1 MSILKYFKWKHKD
14 AALPLPDPVG
24 PLSKDVPT
32 SSIIE
37 ANNEVLK
44 AIADQSTR
52 KKKGPYIKVA
62 PECKAKVAK
71 YALEHG
77 NCAAARKY
85 SRELNENLNESTVRS
100 WVKAYQAE
108 WLKKRKLGDTDPSVD
123 VIPSAK
129 RGRPLLLGETLDN
142 QVKAYIRTVRDA
154 GGPITNAIVM
164 AVGRAVVRKFDPS
177 LLTEND
183 GPLSLTPNW
192 SKSLLYR
199 INFVKRKGC
208 STAKPM
214 VHDFEMVKVGFL
226 NDILAVVKMEDIP
239 SELILNWDHT
249 PINIVPG
256 SQWTMAQKGAKRIEM
271 IGLDDKRQITAVV
284 CGTLSGD
291 FLPMQL
297 IYTGKTTA
305 CLPTIKF
312 PKDWL
317 LSFTPNHW
325 SNEEKTKE
333 YLQSIIIP
341 YIKTKQHESG
351 LDDTFPAL
359 VIFDVF
365 KGQTTEAMFQLLRDN
380 NIYVVTI
387 PANCT
392 DKLQPMDLSVNKALK
407 NSMKQQFSEWYSSIV
422 YKNFSDEVPPPVD
435 LRMSIM
441 KPLGAQWIKN
451 AFGHIK
457 GNSTIITNGFAA
469 AGITATLE

>member
-1 MSILKYFKWKHKD
+1 
-14 AALPLPDPVG
+14 
-24 PLSKDVPT
+24 
-32 SSIIE
+32 
-37 ANNEVLK
+37 
-44 AIADQSTR
+44 
-52 KKKGPYIKVA
+52 
-62 PECKAKVAK
+62 
-71 YALEHG
+71 
-77 NCAAARKY
+77 
-85 SRELNENLNESTVRS
+85 
-100 WVKAYQAE
+100 
-108 WLKKRKLGDTDPSVD
+108 
-123 VIPSAK
+123 
-129 RGRPLLLGETLDN
+129 
-142 QVKAYIRTVRDA
+142 
-154 GGPITNAIVM
+154 
-164 AVGRAVVRKFDPS
+164 
-177 LLTEND
+177 
-183 GPLSLTPNW
+183 
-192 SKSLLYR
+192 
-199 INFVKRKGC
+199 
-208 STAKPM
+208 
-214 VHDFEMVKVGFL
+214 
-226 NDILAVVKMEDIP
+226 
-239 SELILNWDHT
+239 
-249 PINIVPG
+249 
-256 SQWTMAQKGAKRIEM
+256 MAQKGAKRIEM

-333 YLQSIIIP
+333 YLESIIIP
-341 YIKTKQHESG
+341 YIKTKRHELG

-422 YKNFSDEVPPPVD
+422 YKNFSDEIPPPVD

-441 KPLGAQWIKN
+441 KLLGAQWIKN
-451 AFGHIK
+451 AFSHIK

>member
-24 PLSKDVPT
+24 PLLKDVPT

-44 AIADQSTR
+44 AIADQSTH

-85 SRELNENLNESTVRS
+85 SRELNENLNESTVRI
-100 WVKAYQAE
+100 WVKAYQTE

-129 RGRPLLLGETLDN
+129 RGCPLLLGETLDN

-183 GPLSLTPNW
+183 GPLSLTLNW

-199 INFVKRKGC
+199 MNFVKRKGC

-271 IGLDDKRQITAVV
+271 IGLDDKHQITAVV

-325 SNEEKTKE
+325 SNEKKTKE

-341 YIKTKQHESG
+341 YIKTKRHESG

-407 NSMKQQFSEWYSSIV
+407 NSMKQQFSEWYSSVV
-422 YKNFSDEVPPPVD
+422 YKNFSDEIPPPVD

-451 AFGHIK
+451 AFSHIK
-457 GNSTIITNGFAA
+457 GNSTIITNGFTA